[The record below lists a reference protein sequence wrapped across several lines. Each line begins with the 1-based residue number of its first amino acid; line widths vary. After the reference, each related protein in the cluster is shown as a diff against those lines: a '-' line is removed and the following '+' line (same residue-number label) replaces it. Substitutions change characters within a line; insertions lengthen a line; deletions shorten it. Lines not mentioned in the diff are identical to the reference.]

1 MRVAIYARVSTDEQ
15 AREGFSIPA
24 QLRMLEAW
32 ATIKGATDISTYV
45 DDGYSGKNLNRPQ
58 MQRMLEQCR
67 NHAHDAVLVWR
78 LDRLS
83 RSLRDTVVMVEDIF
97 STNGI
102 TLISSTE
109 NIDTSTPSGRLMLN
123 ILASFAQSEREAT
136 VERVRSVT
144 MDMARGGIHMG
155 GVPPYGYRVNANRHY
170 EIEENEAPAIRML
183 FALYATGYGYGAIID
198 RLAEKGYCT
207 RSGQP
212 FTKAALHDMLINEK
226 YTGVYIYNR
235 AAAAQRD
242 GKRNNH
248 QKKPED
254 EIIRIPGGMPA
265 IISEETFKQVK
276 ERMKMNQ
283 RHGATHRAK
292 VDYMLAGLVYCGKCG
307 KHMWIKY
314 VGKNRNGTVQR
325 SYACNDNCVKRIRVE
340 KIDAAVRDYILQISD
355 DETMLLRAAAIADEY
370 AQADRADCSSELP
383 GLKAEV
389 ESINAKLASMVE
401 FISTAGAAAPST
413 LAQEM
418 LALEDKRADLLAQ
431 IELAEAPAPAK
442 IDTDEILERVR
453 LLRAA
458 LESGT
463 DSEKKWAAAQLIRRV
478 IAYDDRIVIQLNVSP
493 KRADNSA
500 NGGAE
505 GSRTPVRKPGETSI
519 SERSLCFNVPS
530 APRPQTGLAL

>member
-1 MRVAIYARVSTDEQ
+1 M
-15 AREGFSIPA
+15 
-24 QLRMLEAW
+24 
-32 ATIKGATDISTYV
+32 
-45 DDGYSGKNLNRPQ
+45 
-58 MQRMLEQCR
+58 
-67 NHAHDAVLVWR
+67 
-78 LDRLS
+78 
-83 RSLRDTVVMVEDIF
+83 
-97 STNGI
+97 
-102 TLISSTE
+102 
-109 NIDTSTPSGRLMLN
+109 
-123 ILASFAQSEREAT
+123 
-136 VERVRSVT
+136 
-144 MDMARGGIHMG
+144 
-155 GVPPYGYRVNANRHY
+155 
-170 EIEENEAPAIRML
+170 
-183 FALYATGYGYGAIID
+183 
-198 RLAEKGYCT
+198 
-207 RSGQP
+207 
-212 FTKAALHDMLINEK
+212 
-226 YTGVYIYNR
+226 
-235 AAAAQRD
+235 
-242 GKRNNH
+242 
-248 QKKPED
+248 
-254 EIIRIPGGMPA
+254 
-265 IISEETFKQVK
+265 
-276 ERMKMNQ
+276 
-283 RHGATHRAK
+283 
-292 VDYMLAGLVYCGKCG
+292 
-307 KHMWIKY
+307 
-314 VGKNRNGTVQR
+314 QR